1 MIDSLVKRILL
12 FLPQVNRKH
21 LKIEQTETDR
31 NSYEV
36 SNQLKGTTFLYL
48 VVNEEN
54 NLASFSVDTDYFNQ
68 VNTVEKE
75 RVLELS
81 RNIVNEFIKDDCDL
95 LHLSAAIDFD
105 EYWWV
110 EFIRKDPIMGLELP
124 NSGVSIQVEKNGL
137 ISGATFTSESYVI
150 QEPVITLTKEE
161 AKQLYLDELIL
172 TPMICQFDT
181 DYIGA
186 DDEYHLVYAVE
197 DFVMDVGTDGEIH
210 TIEMFDV
217 QKTEYE
223 ELLSVEK
230 SLEKDCLTA
239 CKRSILFLQSQ
250 YENALEN
257 FRLLKENHLDLVD
270 EDFSSFSFTFQRFER
285 GIRVGNATIRIVVD
299 PQTFI
304 ITEVNTDSEVLVD
317 LSKITNVCTIPL
329 EDAIEIYGN
338 ALEME
343 LTWSKEFEE
352 DKVIYKLN
360 YLSSFPETVGHM
372 RAIDSTTGKPWII
385 DTSYM
390 EEF

>member
-1 MIDSLVKRILL
+1 MIDSLVERILL

-21 LKIEQTETDR
+21 LKIEQTETDA

-36 SNQLKGTTFLYL
+36 SDQLKGTTFLYI
-48 VVNEEN
+48 VINDGN
-54 NLASFSVDTDYFNQ
+54 NLESFSVDTDYFNQ
-68 VNTVEKE
+68 VSIVEKE

-81 RNIVNEFIKDDCDL
+81 RNIVNEFIDGSDL
-95 LHLSAAIDFD
+95 LHLSAAIDLD
-105 EYWWV
+105 GYWSV
-110 EFIRKDPIMGLELP
+110 EFIRKDPFMGMELP
-124 NSGVSIQVEKNGL
+124 NSGVAIQVEKNGL
-137 ISGATFTSESYVI
+137 ISGATFTNESYVI
-150 QEPVITLTKEE
+150 QEPTITFTKEE

-172 TPMICQFDT
+172 TPMICLFDT

-217 QKTEYE
+217 EKTVYI
-223 ELLSVEK
+223 ELSAVENF
-230 SLEKDCLTA
+230 LDKDCLTA
-239 CKRSILFLQSQ
+239 CKQSILFLQSQ

-257 FRLLKENHLDLVD
+257 FRLLKENHLDLED

-299 PQTFI
+299 PQTSI

-317 LSKITNVCTIPL
+317 LSKITNVCTISL

-343 LTWSKEFEE
+343 LTWSKEVEE
-352 DKVIYKLN
+352 DKVIYQLN

-372 RAIDSTTGKPWII
+372 RAIDATTGKPWII
-385 DTSYM
+385 DTSFM

>member
-1 MIDSLVKRILL
+1 MIESLVEQLLL
-12 FLPQVNRKH
+12 FLPEVNRNH
-21 LKIEQTETDR
+21 LKIEQTETDD

-36 SNQLKGTTFLYL
+36 SDQLKGITFLFL
-48 VVNEEN
+48 VINEEN
-54 NLASFSVDTDYFNQ
+54 NLESFSVDTDYFNQ

-75 RVLELS
+75 RVLDLS
-81 RNIVNEFIKDDCDL
+81 RNIINEFIIDNSDL

-105 EYWWV
+105 NYWWI
-110 EFIRKDPIMGLELP
+110 EFIRKDPFMGLELP
-124 NSGVSIQVEKNGL
+124 NSGVSIQIEKNGL
-137 ISGATFTSESYVI
+137 ISGATFTNESYVI
-150 QEPVITLTKEE
+150 QKPVITLTKEE

-223 ELLSVEK
+223 ELSSVEK
-230 SLEKDCLTA
+230 SLDKDCLTA

-250 YENALEN
+250 YENASVN
-257 FRLLKENHLDLVD
+257 FRLLKEEYQDLEV
-270 EDFSSFSFTFQRFER
+270 EDSPFSFTFQRFER
-285 GIRVGNATIRIVVD
+285 GIRVGNATVRIIVD

-317 LSKITNVCTIPL
+317 LSKITNRCTVPL
-329 EDAIEIYGN
+329 KDAIEIYGN

-343 LTWSKEFEE
+343 LTWSKEVEE

-372 RAIDSTTGKPWII
+372 RAIDATTGKPWII